1 MAIIEGGTD
10 IKVKTSMSI
19 EKCFIRN
26 ICDKILI
33 RYRIN
38 IIFILALLSVLA
50 FGYFWFEDKK
60 IQNFLN
66 LLLSPCFGA
75 ICFCYERMCKIIDSK
90 ILGKKYEEKI

>member
-26 ICDKILI
+26 VFDKILI

-38 IIFILALLSVLA
+38 IIFILTLLSVLA
-50 FGYFWFEDKK
+50 FGYF
-60 IQNFLN
+60 
-66 LLLSPCFGA
+66 
-75 ICFCYERMCKIIDSK
+75 
-90 ILGKKYEEKI
+90 